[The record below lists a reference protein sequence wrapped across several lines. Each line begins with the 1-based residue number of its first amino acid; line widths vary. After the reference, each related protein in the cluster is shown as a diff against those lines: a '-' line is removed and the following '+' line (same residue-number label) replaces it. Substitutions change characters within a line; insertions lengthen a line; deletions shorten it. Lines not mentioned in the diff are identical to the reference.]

1 MTPREFQ
8 TALRSL
14 SKEIGA
20 QAEIFASI
28 SLGGHRA
35 PPLAGHVYVNG
46 MCHGSTFS
54 EEAETF
60 DDLLQKLTAKWASHK
75 DEHEKQFVRK
85 LALRIIE
92 ITAEIGECT
101 DAALRGRDFSTED
114 VIRYGERA
122 CAEANDIAGKGPFKL
137 RMLGRSNRAPAEAE
151 A

>member
-8 TALRSL
+8 VAARAL
-14 SKEIGA
+14 SKEIGT
-20 QAEIFASI
+20 QAEIFATV
-28 SLGGHRA
+28 SLGAHKA
-35 PPLAGHVYVNG
+35 PPLYGHIYVNG
-46 MCHGSTFS
+46 MGHGVSFS
-54 EEAETF
+54 EDAETF
-60 DDLLQKLTAKWASHK
+60 DELLQKLTTKWAEHK

-92 ITAEIGECT
+92 ITAALGECT